1 MSPAGEPAGS
11 SAAAATGPDP
21 REVFATL
28 DAGGA
33 PGKPTWIHAGAQRA
47 EAGFQDPA
55 LGWVAVRADAS
66 GSGVHAQLVPASSDA
81 AQALGSHLE
90 GLNAY
95 LGEHHTPVETVTL
108 AAPDGG
114 WTGTSGDRGAG
125 QGSQQG
131 AGQQTGQETAQ
142 NANAGSQSS
151 LAGSQTGLRGDASEP
166 MPLPWELDGSAQ
178 EARAGGNI
186 SVMA

>member
-1 MSPAGEPAGS
+1 
-11 SAAAATGPDP
+11 
-21 REVFATL
+21 
-28 DAGGA
+28 
-33 PGKPTWIHAGAQRA
+33 
-47 EAGFQDPA
+47 
-55 LGWVAVRADAS
+55 
-66 GSGVHAQLVPASSDA
+66 VHAQLVPASTEA

-108 AAPDGG
+108 AAPEGA
-114 WTGTSGDRGAG
+114 WTGLGSGRGAG

-131 AGQQTGQETAQ
+131 AGQQAGQEAAQ
-142 NANAGSQSS
+142 YADAGSPSS
-151 LAGSQTGLRGDASEP
+151 PASSQTGLHVAASEL